1 MKINKYL
8 EFIDMTIL
16 DCKELINSDFKRFGG
31 GNLFFSY
38 LWEESFKVTFWF
50 RIGSLVLNKY
60 RKCKLWLPVYIIVK
74 LIYKHIQ
81 HKTGIQLPLGTKIG
95 EGLRFFH
102 HDCII
107 IAQMSTIGKNVSI
120 HQGVTI
126 GRSFYGNHAG
136 VPTIGDNVVVFPGA
150 KIIGK
155 VTIGDNAVIGANAVV
170 VNDVPENAVVGGIPA
185 KIISIDSSKCFN
197 KYWGSVFSHSYD
209 EKGIDRRY

>member
-1 MKINKYL
+1 M
-8 EFIDMTIL
+8 FW
-16 DCKELINSDFKRFGG
+16 
-31 GNLFFSY
+31 SY
-38 LWEESFKVTFWF
+38 LWKESFKVTFWF
-50 RIGSLVLNKY
+50 RIGTYVWKKY
-60 RKCKLWLPVYIIVK
+60 RKNKFWVPIYVVIK

-81 HKTGIQLPLGTKIG
+81 HKTGIQLPIGTNVG

-107 IAQMSTIGKNVSI
+107 IAQTSIIGKNVSI

-126 GRSFYGNHAG
+126 GRSFNGKHAG
-136 VPTIGDNVVVFPGA
+136 VPTIGDSVVVFAGA
-150 KIIGK
+150 KIIGN

-185 KIISIDSSKCFN
+185 KIISTDSSKCFS
-197 KYWGSVFSHSYD
+197 KCWGIEFSHSYD

>member
-1 MKINKYL
+1 MKINKFL
-8 EFIDMTIL
+8 VFIDMTFHE
-16 DCKELINSDFKRFGG
+16 CTNLIKSDFQRFGG
-31 GNLFFSY
+31 NFFFSY
-38 LWEESFKVTFWF
+38 LWEESFHVTFWF
-50 RIGSLVLNKY
+50 RIGSYILEKY
-60 RKCKLWLPVYIIVK
+60 KKCKKWHLVYIIVK

-81 HKTGIQLPLGTKIG
+81 HKTGIQLPFGTNIG

-126 GRSFYGNHAG
+126 GRSFNGKRAG
-136 VPTIGDNVVVFPGA
+136 VPTIGNSVVIFPGA

-155 VTIGDNAVIGANAVV
+155 ISIGNNAIIGANAVV

-185 KIISIDSSKCFN
+185 KIISQDSSKCFN
-197 KYWGSVFSHSYD
+197 EYWGHEFSHSYD
-209 EKGIDRRY
+209 EKGIDKRY